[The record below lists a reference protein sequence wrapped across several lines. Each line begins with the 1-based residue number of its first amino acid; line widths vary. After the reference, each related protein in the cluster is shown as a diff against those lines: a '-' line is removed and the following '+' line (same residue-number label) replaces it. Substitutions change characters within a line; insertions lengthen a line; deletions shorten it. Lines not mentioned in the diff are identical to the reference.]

1 MPLSIQIF
9 SLLYSF
15 GFGLIFGIVFRKLTG
30 MPKYVSIILG
40 GLLYFGGLY
49 LINDGI
55 IHYYFI
61 IMLSI
66 GFLIYKK

>member
-1 MPLSIQIF
+1 MPLTIQII

-15 GFGLIFGIVFRKLTG
+15 GFGLLFGIIFRRVQG
-30 MPKYVSIILG
+30 IWKYLSIIIG

-66 GFLIYKK
+66 GFWIYKK